1 MLVSE
6 VEKYQEEVVS
16 WRRDF
21 HMHPEIGFQ
30 EFRTSEIVKKL
41 LESFGLEVIT
51 GFAKTAVLGILHT
64 GRKGNVVA
72 VRADMDALNM
82 QDEKECVYRSQ
93 TEGICHACGHDAHTA
108 NLLGVA
114 KYVSEH
120 REDFC
125 GTIKFLFQPA
135 EEGPAPG
142 GAKTVLDS
150 GVLDD
155 VDYIFA
161 AHNTPEIESGKL
173 MVRYGFANAGA
184 DELYITLKG
193 KGCHGARPNT
203 GNDLIVI
210 AGEIIAA
217 FQGIVSRETDPFENL
232 VISVCS
238 IHAGREN
245 ATNVIPSELKM
256 SGTIRTF
263 DEKVREY
270 TLQRIRKIV
279 EKICELH
286 GVIGEVHT
294 VFNMPSLCNCKEV
307 TDVVK
312 EACIEV
318 VGKENFVERAKPTM
332 GAEDFAY
339 YTKKIKACNFYFG
352 SKNEKR
358 NIVYRGHHPKF
369 DIEEDCL
376 KYSMAAFLTVIKKL
390 MVK

>member
-6 VEKYQEEVVS
+6 VEKYQKEVIA

-21 HMHPEIGFQ
+21 HMHPELGFQ
-30 EFRTSEIVKKL
+30 EFRTSEVVKNL

-51 GFAKTAVLGILHT
+51 GFAKTAVLGILRT

-72 VRADMDALNM
+72 VRADMDALHM

-120 REDFC
+120 KDDFC

-142 GAKTVLDS
+142 GAKAVLDS

-217 FQGIVSRETDPFENL
+217 FQGIVSRETDPLDNL

-263 DEKVREY
+263 DEKVRDY
-270 TLQRIRKIV
+270 ALQRIRQIV
-279 EKICELH
+279 EKVCELH
-286 GVIGEVHT
+286 GVMGEVST

-318 VGKENFVERAKPTM
+318 VGTENFVERTKPTM

-369 DIEEDCL
+369 DIEEECL
-376 KYSMAAFLTVIKKL
+376 KYSMAAFLTVIEKL